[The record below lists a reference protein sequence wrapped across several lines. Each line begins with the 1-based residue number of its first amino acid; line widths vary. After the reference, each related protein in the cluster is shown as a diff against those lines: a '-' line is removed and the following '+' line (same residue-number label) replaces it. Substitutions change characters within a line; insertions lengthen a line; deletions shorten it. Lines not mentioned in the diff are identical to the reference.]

1 VAPVLITRR
10 IAIQMFWF
18 IAWRGILGKV
28 ADDEIKL
35 VQVATAQGL
44 ITVTGDD
51 SLVAQTAEGVFEY
64 CTQLIVIID
73 DENSTFL
80 HPAPIFQ

>member
-1 VAPVLITRR
+1 MLITWW

-18 IAWRGILGKV
+18 ITCRGILGKV

-44 ITVTGDD
+44 LAVTRHD
-51 SLVAQTAEGVFEY
+51 SLVAQAAEGAFEY
-64 CTQLIVIID
+64 GTQLIVIVD